1 MKTESPQPA
10 TSFISTDPEIAAVDA
25 SARAPVL
32 ACLLSSVHW
41 LVVGTFL
48 LVYASSLRHPQDAF
62 PVLGWFVD
70 LSNNFSFFTFG
81 RVWPAGIDALVYGW
95 ASTAGLGL
103 AVWVLARTG
112 RTPLRAPEVL
122 LAAIVFWNIGVA
134 IGLTGIFIGWSTGIE
149 LLEFPACASWVL
161 WLAYAVFGTW
171 AIVNY
176 LARRPGHDHPA
187 QSWILTALLA
197 FPWLYAGGSILL
209 SSHRLPGSGVIQGL
223 LGAWYVHG
231 LYTLWLAPLGL
242 GVLYYLIPKISGL
255 TLRFSSKTQFAFW
268 TWVVFAPWTAVHDL
282 VGGPFPASTVSFGL
296 ILSGLL
302 FIPVALI
309 SISLVSTAFSGED
322 KHHGGIVLPFLSL
335 AAVCFVAAGVSEQ
348 ILSIR
353 GANEYLRFTL
363 FREANFFLW
372 LYGFFS
378 FLAFGAIYYI
388 VPRLLNFGWRSSMLI
403 RVHYYA
409 CVYGIGLLIT
419 MLAFGGIMQGL
430 TLENTDPQV
439 TISTVTEL
447 STSFYISVT
456 MCLAIVSIGTGIFA
470 FHFGWTV
477 LDWLHLQAR
486 TNRLAAEIL
495 KEDHVEPDAIPVAAS
510 QEASA

>member
-1 MKTESPQPA
+1 
-10 TSFISTDPEIAAVDA
+10 
-25 SARAPVL
+25 
-32 ACLLSSVHW
+32 
-41 LVVGTFL
+41 
-48 LVYASSLRHPQDAF
+48 
-62 PVLGWFVD
+62 
-70 LSNNFSFFTFG
+70 
-81 RVWPAGIDALVYGW
+81 
-95 ASTAGLGL
+95 
-103 AVWVLARTG
+103 
-112 RTPLRAPEVL
+112 
-122 LAAIVFWNIGVA
+122 
-134 IGLTGIFIGWSTGIE
+134 
-149 LLEFPACASWVL
+149 
-161 WLAYAVFGTW
+161 
-171 AIVNY
+171 
-176 LARRPGHDHPA
+176 
-187 QSWILTALLA
+187 
-197 FPWLYAGGSILL
+197 
-209 SSHRLPGSGVIQGL
+209 L